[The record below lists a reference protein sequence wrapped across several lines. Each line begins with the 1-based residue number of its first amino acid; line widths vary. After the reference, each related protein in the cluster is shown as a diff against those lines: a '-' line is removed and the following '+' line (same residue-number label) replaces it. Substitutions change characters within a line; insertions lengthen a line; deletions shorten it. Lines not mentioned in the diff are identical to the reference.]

1 LTGVLSRNC
10 KLDRE
15 IVIGGG
21 FTAMLKPC
29 YTRGVL
35 AKNVHTAAI
44 ASLGAVMDAELKL

>member
-10 KLDRE
+10 ELDRK

-35 AKNVHTAAI
+35 AINVHTIMI
-44 ASLGAVMDAELKL
+44 ASLGG